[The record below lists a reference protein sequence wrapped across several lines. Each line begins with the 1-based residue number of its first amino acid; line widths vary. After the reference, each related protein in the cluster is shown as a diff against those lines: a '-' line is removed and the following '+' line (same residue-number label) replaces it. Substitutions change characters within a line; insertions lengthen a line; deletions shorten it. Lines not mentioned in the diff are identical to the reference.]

1 MKHLLLLLT
10 TAMVVAA
17 CSAPTTPEIDD
28 HELAYHVRWLSND
41 QREGRLTGSIQ
52 NIKVSHYIR
61 EDFRDAK
68 LIPAGDDGGWF
79 QYFEVEMPPV
89 PGDSVL
95 QVGNS
100 GYNHVNT
107 VAASADQSVTGN
119 LVAAI
124 YDVNDG
130 VNLAGNI
137 VLLRNNLN
145 DGNLRR
151 AVRAAEDGGA
161 IGVVF
166 GTHPDDLMADYD
178 GMIGFKST
186 QGKLPLPVITISPEL
201 LVDLEEQV
209 AAAGVAGLE
218 GVRLMPQVIREKRTA
233 RNVMALAP
241 GTTDEVIVVGAHYD
255 HLGFGGDS
263 SLAPGVHAV
272 HNGADDNA
280 SGTAMVM
287 ELAEMWGLS
296 NVGPQPR
303 ERGIL
308 FCLWSGEE
316 MGLLG
321 SAYWVANPTIP
332 LENVVCNVNLDM
344 VGRIESGKV
353 TVASASTAAAFGPAL
368 DHAQQFLVDRGFDLK
383 LDVLQN
389 DMPGGG
395 GSDHMSFH
403 KVGIP
408 AVFFFSGMHSD
419 YHRPSDDWQ
428 KITFGRMAELGSG
441 IADMLIRLQIAPR
454 SDFEYV
460 KPAAQKAHGGGG
472 SRRGS
477 GVWFGSIP
485 DYGNEPEGGGMALS
499 GTSPGSPA
507 EKAGL
512 LPGDILKKVGDVEVG
527 DIYDFMDALGTFKNG
542 QTIAVEVLR
551 DGKLMTFE
559 MTFFP
564 RPQGDS

>member
-1 MKHLLLLLT
+1 MKHRFLFLPLALLC
-10 TAMVVAA
+10 AS
-17 CSAPTTPEIDD
+17 CSAPRTPEIDD
-28 HELAYHVRWLSND
+28 HELAFHVRWLSND
-41 QREGRLTGSIQ
+41 QREGRLTGSVQ

-61 EDFRDAK
+61 EDFRNSG

-79 QYFEVEMPPV
+79 QYFEVAMPPV
-89 PGDSVL
+89 PGDSLL
-95 QVGNS
+95 QIGNTGYTTVG
-100 GYNHVNT
+100 T
-107 VAASADQSVTGN
+107 VAATADVSVTGN
-119 LVAAI
+119 LVAAA
-124 YDVNDG
+124 YDVSDG

-151 AVRAAEDGGA
+151 AVRAAADGGA
-161 IGVVF
+161 IGVVY
-166 GTHPDDLMADYD
+166 GTHPDDLTVDYN
-178 GMIGFKST
+178 GLIGFKSA
-186 QGKLPLPVITISPEL
+186 QGQMPLPVITVDPQF
-201 LVDLEEQV
+201 LVTLEQQI
-209 AAAGVAGLE
+209 AAAGPTGLSD
-218 GVRLMPQVIREKRTA
+218 VRLMPHVIREKRTA
-233 RNVMALAP
+233 RNIMALAP
-241 GTTDEVIVVGAHYD
+241 GTSEEVIVVGAHYD

-296 NVGPQPR
+296 DVGPQPR

-321 SAYWVANPTIP
+321 SAYWVAHPTIP

-353 TVASASTAAAFGPAL
+353 TVASASTAAAFSPAL
-368 DHAQQFLVDRGFDLK
+368 AHAQQFLVDRGYDLE

-408 AVFFFSGMHSD
+408 ALFFFSGMHSD

-428 KITFGRMAELGSG
+428 KITFGRMAELGAG
-441 IADMLIRLQIAPR
+441 VADLLIRLQIAPR
-454 SDFEYV
+454 SDFEYI
-460 KPAAQKAHGGGG
+460 KPQAPKAHGGGG
-472 SRRGS
+472 RRSS

-485 DYGNEPEGGGMALS
+485 DYGSEPEGGGMALS

-512 LPGDILKKVGDVEVG
+512 LAGDILKKVGDVNVG
-527 DIYDFMDALGTFKNG
+527 DIYDFMEALGSFKNG

-551 DGKLMTFE
+551 NGKLEVFE
-559 MTFFP
+559 ITFFP

>member
-1 MKHLLLLLT
+1 MKHLLPLLPIV
-10 TAMVVAA
+10 MVATA

-79 QYFEVEMPPV
+79 QYFEVDMPPV
-89 PGDSVL
+89 AGDSVL
-95 QVGNS
+95 QIGN
-100 GYNHVNT
+100 NAHNNVNT
-107 VAASADQSVTGN
+107 VAASADQTVTGN
-119 LVAAI
+119 MVSAI

-130 VNLAGNI
+130 VNLEGNI

-151 AVRAAEDGGA
+151 SVRAAEDGGA

-186 QGKLPLPVITISPEL
+186 QGKLALPVITVSPEL
-201 LVDLEEQV
+201 LMDLEEQV
-209 AAAGVAGLE
+209 GAAGPEGLA

-321 SAYWVANPTIP
+321 SAHWVANPTIP

-368 DHAQQFLVDRGFDLK
+368 DHAQQFLIDRGYDLE

-389 DMPGGG
+389 AMPGGG

-403 KVGIP
+403 KMDIP

-419 YHRPSDDWQ
+419 YHRPTDDWE
-428 KITFGRMAELGSG
+428 KITYGRMAELGAG

-454 SDFEYV
+454 SDFEYI
-460 KPAAQKAHGGGG
+460 KPEAPKMHGGGS
-472 SRRGS
+472 SRRS
-477 GVWFGSIP
+477 AGVWFGSIP

-512 LPGDILKKVGDVEVG
+512 VSGDILKKVGSVEVG

-542 QTIAVEVLR
+542 QTIAVEILR
-551 DGKLMTFE
+551 DGKPLTLE